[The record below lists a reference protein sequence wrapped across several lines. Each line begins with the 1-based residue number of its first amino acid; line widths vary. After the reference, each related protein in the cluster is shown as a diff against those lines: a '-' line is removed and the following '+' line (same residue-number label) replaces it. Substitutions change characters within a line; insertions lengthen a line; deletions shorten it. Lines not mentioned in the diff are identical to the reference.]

1 MNLHEYQSK
10 ELFLNAGI
18 PVLKGAMAASSVK
31 AKSIAEQLGGDTW
44 VIKAQVHAGGRGKAG
59 GVKITNNIN
68 EVESIASS
76 MLGSNLITKQT
87 DQKGLPVDSVYVE
100 CGTEIRSE
108 FYLSLLIDR
117 AKESWTFIASSEGG
131 VDIEAVADKTP
142 NKILKYTVNVFDLWV
157 PNRKMH
163 GCTSTSDSIL
173 SETELSHMATEL
185 GFMNQAVRE
194 FIDIT
199 TKLFVLAKKTD
210 ANLIEINPLIINS
223 AGHLIALDSKISIDS
238 NALFRQ
244 EVLMHYKDPNQ
255 ENALEAKATENDLS
269 YVSLDGDIACMVNGA
284 GLAMA
289 TMDLIKLHGGE
300 PANFLDVGG
309 GATTE
314 RVKVAFEIIMENPNV
329 KGILINIF
337 GGIVRCDVIASGIIE
352 ALKESNIDFP
362 IVVRLEGTNVDLAKT
377 MLAEAGSKIISA
389 DDLTDAAIK
398 IVQSVKGSL

>member
-59 GVKITNNIN
+59 GVKITNNID

-87 DQKGLPVDSVYVE
+87 DQNGLPVDCVYVE
-100 CGTEIRSE
+100 CGTEIKSE

-142 NKILKYTVNVFDLWV
+142 NKILKYTVN
-157 PNRKMH
+157 PI
-163 GCTSTSDSIL
+163 DSL

-185 GFMNQAVRE
+185 GFINQTVKE

-398 IVQSVKGSL
+398 IVQSVKRSL